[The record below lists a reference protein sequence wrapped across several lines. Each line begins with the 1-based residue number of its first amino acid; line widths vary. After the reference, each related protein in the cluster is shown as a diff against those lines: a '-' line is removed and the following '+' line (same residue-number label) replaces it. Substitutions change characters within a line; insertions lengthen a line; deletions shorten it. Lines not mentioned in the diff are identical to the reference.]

1 VKTMKEVS
9 KARTRFD
16 QSIVIVMVTSFT
28 GAALS
33 LGILMEPN
41 SSSVSCGFIGTSCSG
56 PVFATV

>member
-1 VKTMKEVS
+1 MKEVS

-41 SSSVSCGFIGTSCSG
+41 SPAYPVVS
-56 PVFATV
+56 